1 MLGGRDGIDDCKA
14 PPQGRLDAAGHGG
27 MRLAFCGPTHRRAM
41 RRSQLMSWANRR
53 PKCRDRR
60 RQRQG
65 SLTVEMILVV
75 VVLAIVT
82 VGVVQFGVFFANAQ
96 EVALAAR
103 VGALEASQTAGL
115 STTNGNPVP
124 ANVISAIE
132 HQLESSCI
140 EWTHIRLEHNVTGG
154 LTPVHLESDQGGG
167 FICEPKTDLLAPP
180 AAGTRYV
187 RLTVCVP
194 LNEVFPKSLSFF
206 GEQLFPSTRTYE
218 HTAVF
223 RYELG
228 TP

>member
-1 MLGGRDGIDDCKA
+1 MLLSNSR
-14 PPQGRLDAAGHGG
+14 Q
-27 MRLAFCGPTHRRAM
+27 
-41 RRSQLMSWANRR
+41 R
-53 PKCRDRR
+53 PATPRPCCRR
-60 RQRQG
+60 RG
-65 SLTVEMILVV
+65 SLTVEMVMVV

-82 VGVVQFGVFFANAQ
+82 VAVVQFGVFFANAQ

-103 VGALEASQTAGL
+103 VGAEEASQTAGL
-115 STTNGNPVP
+115 SMTNGDPVP
-124 ANVISAIE
+124 ADVIRAIE

-140 EWTHIRLEHNVTGG
+140 EWAEIRLEHNVTAL
-154 LTPVHLESDQGGG
+154 LTPVELESVNPNPPSG
-167 FICEPKTDLLAPP
+167 FICEPKTNLLAPP
-180 AAGTRYV
+180 FPGTRYV

-194 LNEVFPKSLSFF
+194 LNQVFPKALSFF